1 MARKNKEIQLTS
13 YNDLLGIDDVG
24 SEWDKIIEVPIAD
37 LHEFKDHPFHV
48 RDNEEMLDLA
58 DSIGEHGVLNP
69 ALVRPRTEGGYE
81 IVAGHRRKRGCEI
94 NGIATMPVIV
104 RDYTDDEAVVVMVD
118 SNIQREN
125 ILPSEKAFAYKMK
138 LDAIRH
144 QGVKNDN
151 ADEAAT
157 LVGKEAGDSA
167 RKVQRY
173 IRLTELLP
181 ELLYMV
187 DTGKIKV
194 SPAVTLSFLTKQ
206 EQEWVFACV
215 TEKGAGMNGNVADRL
230 KQHSEDGKLN
240 ELAVELILCEKK
252 KAPVKVTLPEN
263 KIRSYFSEDYSKEQ
277 IEEVIYTLL
286 EQWKQ
291 KEGEEG

>member
-1 MARKNKEIQLTS
+1 MARRANKEIQLTS
-13 YNDLLGIDDVG
+13 YEDILGVEDTNLDQV
-24 SEWDKIIEVPIAD
+24 IEVPLED
-37 LHEFKDHPFHV
+37 LYEFRNHPFHV
-48 RDNEEMLDLA
+48 RNDEEMLDLA
-58 DSIGEHGVLNP
+58 DSIGGHGVLNP
-69 ALVRPRTEGGYE
+69 GIARPRTDGGYE
-81 IVAGHRRKRGCEI
+81 LISGHRRKRASEI
-94 NGIATMPVIV
+94 KGLASMPVIV
-104 RDYTDDEAVVVMVD
+104 RNYTDDEAVLVMVD

-151 ADEAAT
+151 TNEAAA

-181 ELLYMV
+181 ELLESV
-187 DTGKIKV
+187 DSGKIKV
-194 SPAVTLSFLTKQ
+194 SPAVTLSFLTTQ
-206 EQEWVFACV
+206 EQEWVLACI
-215 TEKGAGMNGNVADRL
+215 TEHGASVNGNMADKL
-230 KQHSEDGKLN
+230 KQHSEEEQLN
-240 ELAVELILCEKK
+240 ELAVELILGEKK
-252 KAPVKVTLPEN
+252 KAPIKVTLHET

-286 EQWKQ
+286 EQWKE

>member
-1 MARKNKEIQLTS
+1 MARRANKEIQLTS
-13 YNDLLGIDDVG
+13 YEDILGVEDSNMDRVIEASLLDLYQ
-24 SEWDKIIEVPIAD
+24 
-37 LHEFKDHPFHV
+37 FKNHPFHV
-48 RDNEEMLDLA
+48 RDDEEMLDLA

-69 ALVRPRTEGGYE
+69 AIVRPRANGGYE
-81 IVAGHRRKRGCEI
+81 LIAGHRRKRASEI
-94 NGIATMPVIV
+94 KHLTTMPVIV
-104 RDYTDDEAVVVMVD
+104 RDYTDDEAVIVMVD

-151 ADEAAT
+151 ADEAAA

-173 IRLTELLP
+173 IRLTALLP
-181 ELLYMV
+181 ELLELV
-187 DTGKIKV
+187 DSGKIKV
-194 SPAVTLSFLTKQ
+194 SPAVTLSFLTAQ
-206 EQEWVFACV
+206 EQEWVLACI
-215 TEKGAGMNGNVADRL
+215 TEQGTSVNGNVADRL
-230 KQHSEDGKLN
+230 KQHSEEGKLN

-252 KAPVKVTLPEN
+252 KAPVKVILPE
-263 KIRSYFSEDYSKEQ
+263 KRIRSYFSEDYSKEQ

-286 EQWKQ
+286 EQWKE

>member
-1 MARKNKEIQLTS
+1 MARRNKKEISLTS
-13 YNDLLGIDDVG
+13 YDDILGVEESG
-24 SEWDKIIEVPIAD
+24 LDKIIEVPITE
-37 LHEFKDHPFHV
+37 LHEFKNHPFHV
-48 RDNEEMLDLA
+48 QDNEEMLDLT

-69 ALVRPRTEGGYE
+69 ALVRPRAGGGYE
-81 IVAGHRRKRGCEI
+81 IIAGHRRKRACEI
-94 NGIATMPVIV
+94 KGISAMPAIV

-151 ADEAAT
+151 ADEAAA

-181 ELLYMV
+181 ELLEMV
-187 DTGKIKV
+187 DAGKIKV
-194 SPAVTLSFLTKQ
+194 SPAVTLSFLAKQ
-206 EQEWVFACV
+206 EQEWVFTCIK
-215 TEKGAGMNGNVADRL
+215 ERGAGVNGNVADKL
-230 KQHSEDGKLN
+230 KQHSEEGKLN

-252 KAPVKVTLPEN
+252 AAPVKVTLPE
-263 KIRSYFSEDYSKEQ
+263 KRIRSYFSKDYSKEQ
-277 IEEVIYTLL
+277 IEEIIYTLL

>member
-1 MARKNKEIQLTS
+1 MARRVNKEIQLTS
-13 YNDLLGIDDVG
+13 YEDILGVEDTNLDQV
-24 SEWDKIIEVPIAD
+24 IEVPISD
-37 LHEFKDHPFHV
+37 LYEVKGHPFHV
-48 RDNEEMLDLA
+48 RDDEEMLDLA
-58 DSIGEHGVLNP
+58 ESIGKYGVLNP
-69 ALVRPRTEGGYE
+69 GLVRPGTDGGYE
-81 IVAGHRRKRGCEI
+81 LISGNRRRRGCEI
-94 NGIATMPVIV
+94 NGIPTMPIIV
-104 RDYTDDEAVVVMVD
+104 RNYTDDEAVIVMVD

-151 ADEAAT
+151 MDEAAA
-157 LVGKEAGDSA
+157 LVGKTAGDSA

-173 IRLTELLP
+173 IRLTALLP
-181 ELLYMV
+181 ELLELV
-187 DTGKIKV
+187 DSGKIKV
-194 SPAVTLSFLTKQ
+194 SPAVTLSFLTAH
-206 EQEWVFACV
+206 EQEWVFACI
-215 TEKGAGMNGNVADRL
+215 TEQGASVNGNVADKL
-230 KQHSEDGKLN
+230 KQHSEEGKLN

-252 KAPVKVTLPEN
+252 KTPVKVTLPEK

>member
-1 MARKNKEIQLTS
+1 MARRTNKDICLTS
-13 YNDLLGIDDVG
+13 YDDILGIEE
-24 SEWDKIIEVPIAD
+24 SSLDKVIDAPLTE
-37 LHEFKDHPFHV
+37 LYEFQGHPFHV
-48 RDNEEMLDLA
+48 RDNEEMFDLS

-69 ALVRPRTEGGYE
+69 GIVRPRANGGYE
-81 IVAGHRRKRGCEI
+81 IIAGHRRKRGCEI
-94 NGIATMPVIV
+94 KGIATMPVIV
-104 RDYTDDEAVVVMVD
+104 RDYTDDEAVIVMVD

-138 LDAIRH
+138 MDAVRH

-151 ADEAAT
+151 ADEAAA

-173 IRLTELLP
+173 IRLTELIP
-181 ELLYMV
+181 ELLDLV
-187 DTGKIKV
+187 DSGKIKV

-215 TEKGAGMNGNVADRL
+215 TEKGAGMNGNVADKL
-230 KQHSEDGKLN
+230 KQHSEEGKLN

-291 KEGEEG
+291 EEGKEK

>member
-1 MARKNKEIQLTS
+1 MARRTNKEIQLTS
-13 YNDLLGIDDVG
+13 YEDILGVEDTNLDQV
-24 SEWDKIIEVPIAD
+24 IEVPLED
-37 LHEFKDHPFHV
+37 LYEFWNHPFHV
-48 RDNEEMLDLA
+48 RDDEEMLDLV
-58 DSIGEHGVLNP
+58 DSISGHGVLNP
-69 ALVRPRTEGGYE
+69 GIARPRTNGGYE
-81 IVAGHRRKRGCEI
+81 LISGHRRKRASEI
-94 NGIATMPVIV
+94 RGLATMPVIV
-104 RDYTDDEAVVVMVD
+104 RDYTDDEAVLVMVD

-138 LDAIRH
+138 MDAIRH
-144 QGVKNDN
+144 QGVKNNN
-151 ADEAAT
+151 ADEAAA

-181 ELLYMV
+181 ELLESV
-187 DTGKIKV
+187 DSDKIKV
-194 SPAVTLSFLTKQ
+194 SPAVTLSFLTTQ
-206 EQEWVFACV
+206 EQEWVLACIR
-215 TEKGAGMNGNVADRL
+215 EHGASVNGNMADKL
-230 KQHSEDGKLN
+230 KQHSEGGKLN

-252 KAPVKVTLPEN
+252 KVPVKVTLPEK

-286 EQWKQ
+286 EQWKE